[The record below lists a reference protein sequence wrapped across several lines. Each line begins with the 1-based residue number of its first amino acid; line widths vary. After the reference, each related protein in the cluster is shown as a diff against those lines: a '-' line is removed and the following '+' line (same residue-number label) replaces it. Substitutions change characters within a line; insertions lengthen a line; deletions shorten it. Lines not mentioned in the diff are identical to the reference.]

1 MPKATQTQATTKPTN
16 VSVDVQDPLPEAS
29 FTWRRLITFILVGA
43 TIFISLFIAH
53 KTVDPSVLRTI
64 IFVMGVLCGVQVIMY
79 SGGATATDLSKI
91 LQAASLLRSGISFQT
106 TNRAQTDDATVE
118 STSTA
123 GLSTVAPSEV
133 PMADGVQPAAPAK
146 PATPSMPAVPP
157 SLPKGTVA
165 DE

>member
-1 MPKATQTQATTKPTN
+1 MPKATQTQASTKPTN

-29 FTWRRLITFILVGA
+29 FTWRRALTFTGLLLGNGILILIVL
-43 TIFISLFIAH
+43 
-53 KTVDPSVLRTI
+53 KTMDPGVLRWVAAGVITLNI
-64 IFVMGVLCGVQVIMY
+64 ILVIMY
-79 SGGATATDLSKI
+79 IGGATASDMAKLFQS
-91 LQAASLLRSGISFQT
+91 ASLLKSGISFQT

-123 GLSTVAPSEV
+123 GLPNSAPSEV

-146 PATPSMPAVPP
+146 PATPAVPSAPP
-157 SLPKGTVA
+157 SPPTGTVA